1 MEQKVETRKKI
12 MKVVVW
18 VIVIAVVL
26 LTAHVLVN
34 SFDALEFFRK
44 LHGG

>member
-1 MEQKVETRKKI
+1 MEQKVETRRKI
-12 MKVVVW
+12 LKVAIW
-18 VIVIAVVL
+18 VIVIAAVL
-26 LTAHVLVN
+26 LTAHILVN

>member
-1 MEQKVETRKKI
+1 MEQKLETRKKVV
-12 MKVVVW
+12 KVVIW
-18 VIVIAVVL
+18 VIVIAGVL
-26 LTAHVLVN
+26 LSAHILVN

>member
-1 MEQKVETRKKI
+1 MEQKVQTRKKI
-12 MKVVVW
+12 VKAAIW
-18 VIVIAVVL
+18 VIVIAAVL